1 MIKIA
6 PSILAADFAFM
17 GESVRKAEECGADM
31 LHLDVMDG
39 IFVPNITFGA
49 DMIRAVKRNTNLPLD
64 VHLMIDAPERFIEEF
79 VKAGADVVTVHYE
92 ATNHPH
98 RALSFIRSLGVKSGI
113 AYNPGTD
120 ISSLEYLV
128 DEADLVLLMSVNPG
142 FGGQKFICNTLSKL
156 EKASNIIGK
165 RDIMLEVDGG
175 INGENARLVKEK
187 GANVLVAGSSVFS
200 ASDMK
205 SAIEKIRNS

>member
-17 GESVRKAEECGADM
+17 GNSVREAEKNGADM

-39 IFVPNITFGA
+39 IFVPNITFGT
-49 DMIRAVKRNTNLPLD
+49 DMIRAVKRNTGLPLD
-64 VHLMIDAPERFIEEF
+64 VHLMIDAPERFAEEF
-79 VKAGADVVTVHYE
+79 AKAGADIITVHYE
-92 ATNHPH
+92 ATKHPH
-98 RALSFIRSLGVKSGI
+98 RTLSYISSLGVKSGI

-120 ISSLEYLV
+120 ISSLEYLA

-142 FGGQKFICNTLSKL
+142 FGGQKFIPSTLSKL
-156 EKASNIIGK
+156 EKAKRIIGD

-175 INGENARLVKEK
+175 INSANTHLVKEK

-200 ASDMK
+200 AKDMAK
-205 SAIEKIRNS
+205 AIEDIRNL